1 MIYYFYNNT
10 NFVITLNGR
19 SMDEMIVAQKVQ
31 GVSTGDRSI
40 IGAALALSPKSWI
53 KAVITDEKPLMKSLY
68 EGQLRS
74 LKEKGYVRVL
84 TETEYRDECK
94 RAKLESD
101 TGILHQDTSVSSV
114 GIYRKVAEHNETVQ
128 EQSSAFSFSGL
139 MVDDLEEPKT
149 TTKLIQEE
157 LQEEITPVQP
167 QSVPNQTDARI
178 SQIENALLEL
188 TKAVSALS
196 SAKKSSKGKSTKRT
210 KKAKRKC

>member
-53 KAVITDEKPLMKSLY
+53 KAIITDEKPLMKSLY

-157 LQEEITPVQP
+157 LQEEIPTQP
-167 QSVPNQTDARI
+167 VPNQTDARI

-196 SAKKSSKGKSTKRT
+196 SAKQPKRKSTKRT

>member
-1 MIYYFYNNT
+1 
-10 NFVITLNGR
+10 
-19 SMDEMIVAQKVQ
+19 MDEMIVAQKVQ

-53 KAVITDEKPLMKSLY
+53 KAIITDEKPLMKSLY

-157 LQEEITPVQP
+157 LQEEIPTQP
-167 QSVPNQTDARI
+167 VPNQTDARI

-196 SAKKSSKGKSTKRT
+196 SDKQPKRKSTKRT